1 MSIIEE
7 VSPKI
12 AFVSGGSKGIGLAS
26 AYKLKEDG
34 FFVVI
39 GSRTDPSLTDFPWVH
54 LDVAS
59 TSSVKAAVSKVLE
72 EYGPISVLVSSAGVL
87 NDKLLVRMSDED
99 LTSVIDTNLLGSIR
113 LAREVTPSMMRNRYG
128 RIIFISSI
136 AAFYGAPGQV
146 NYSASKA
153 GLIGAARSLAR
164 EVGARNITVNVIAP
178 GFVHSDMTSHLSE
191 DYVNAIKS
199 QVPLKKLADPSDIAP
214 VVSFLASSDGSY
226 ITGAIIPVDGG
237 LAMGL

>member
-1 MSIIEE
+1 MSHVEK

-12 AFVSGGSKGIGLAS
+12 AFVSGGSKGIGLAT
-26 AYKLKEDG
+26 AHKLKEDG

-39 GSRTDPSLTDFPWVH
+39 GSRTDPGLTDFTWVY
-54 LDVAS
+54 LDVSSA
-59 TSSVKAAVSKVLE
+59 SSVKDAVRKVSE

-99 LTSVIDTNLLGSIR
+99 LDSVVETNLLGSIR
-113 LAREVTPSMMRNRYG
+113 LARECVSSMVRNRYG

-136 AAFYGAPGQV
+136 AAFYGAAGQV

-191 DYVNAIKS
+191 DYVNAIKF
-199 QVPLKKLADPSDIAP
+199 QVPLKRLADPSDIAP
-214 VVSFLASSDGSY
+214 VASFLASSAASY
-226 ITGAIIPVDGG
+226 VTGAVIPVDGG